1 MLVPSLFLTLSASLP
16 LGPASAGQ
24 GEGPATELVFAAD
37 GVSVV
42 VSEEIE
48 LDLEPLFEVHVVSAE
63 ENAAREAA
71 ARARREAAE
80 LAARVTH
87 LREAGLVVSDTGW
100 VRPISGGDRFT
111 SGYGPRGAIPE
122 AGVGAMFHNGVD
134 LAAPTGTPIRAPF
147 DGTVTYSG
155 WGHPERGNTG
165 WLVEVTHADGTQTMY
180 NHMNAQSPVPVGT
193 AVRAGDVIGEV
204 GSTGNSSGPHLHLSA
219 WVNGNHVDPVE
230 YFAARGVE
238 L

>member
-1 MLVPSLFLTLSASLP
+1 MSLTGAIGRIAQIESMFQALAGVDRPGQAEPAPSGAATASTQEAGRFAAALAQVTDQWAP
-16 LGPASAGQ
+16 PPAPSVDMVDGLASAMFHATVGP
-24 GEGPATELVFAAD
+24 GTAVAPLEG
-37 GVSVV
+37 G
-42 VSEEIE
+42 
-48 LDLEPLFEVHVVSAE
+48 H
-63 ENAAREAA
+63 
-71 ARARREAAE
+71 
-80 LAARVTH
+80 RV
-87 LREAGLVVSDTGW
+87 
-100 VRPISGGDRFT
+100 T
-111 SGYGPRGAIPE
+111 SGYGWRDAIPE